1 MSLPVVKRLPSGG
14 RMDCI
19 WTSAD
24 CYRWPTGE
32 DTQTRTHK
40 RTSHAKNHTCRDT
53 VQCRCGKHETHTG
66 SDDGSGGGGGADGGG
81 RGPEMLDVC
90 GASVTLTYG
99 ESVAL
104 FSSNTGEK
112 MNCKASVTL
121 NLNAGGC
128 GKEKLTLKATG
139 NKMKVCA
146 SSSPTGDTFANKLKI
161 KYKRSQLGA
170 NECSG
175 GFVCLINCVGGL
187 RCRVGARGV
196 LREVA
201 FNSHEHSRDSDGS
214 WPRTCRDEAECPTEL
229 CGTAPISVAS
239 NKVVNGEDAEAAEYP
254 YQVSI
259 DKYCGGSLIKERWVL
274 TAAHCVT
281 GGLVP
286 SKIYL
291 GMLNIVTEDATV
303 ILSPKNIIAHENF
316 NPRTY
321 ENDVAVIEL
330 EEAVT
335 FTDKVSPVCIA
346 QDGDIPFGGKA
357 VATGWGDLMF
367 GAGNYPAILQEVS
380 LDVIS
385 DSECAPFGDP
395 ALFICALTPT
405 KDTCQGDSG
414 GPLVAKVCGD
424 RWAVVGIV
432 SYGVGCATP
441 GFPGVYTRVPA
452 YAQWIA
458 DKTGS
463 DTCT

>member
-1 MSLPVVKRLPSGG
+1 
-14 RMDCI
+14 
-19 WTSAD
+19 
-24 CYRWPTGE
+24 
-32 DTQTRTHK
+32 
-40 RTSHAKNHTCRDT
+40 
-53 VQCRCGKHETHTG
+53 
-66 SDDGSGGGGGADGGG
+66 
-81 RGPEMLDVC
+81 
-90 GASVTLTYG
+90 
-99 ESVAL
+99 
-104 FSSNTGEK
+104 
-112 MNCKASVTL
+112 
-121 NLNAGGC
+121 
-128 GKEKLTLKATG
+128 
-139 NKMKVCA
+139 MKVCA
-146 SSSPTGDTFANKLKI
+146 SSSPTGDTFANKLQI

-170 NECSG
+170 SECSG

-187 RCRVGARGV
+187 RCRVGGRGV
-196 LREVA
+196 LLGVA

-214 WPRTCRDEAECPTEL
+214 WHRTCRDEAECPAKTPSDPPLYFPVSFPLIHPPTTTTTTAIIATGASGTTGGGPSSTTPTPIDSSVSPITATIPTAATTADPSCSRPFCEL

-303 ILSPKNIIAHENF
+303 ILSPKNIIAHEDF

-321 ENDVAVIEL
+321 LPSLPPPASLLPSPSPPLPPFTSSSSSSSPRQENDVAVIEL

-346 QDGDIPFGGKA
+346 QDEDIPFGGKA

-367 GAGNYPAILQEVS
+367 GECRGGATSGGCRGAETLSSPFVILSLICAGNYPAILQEVS